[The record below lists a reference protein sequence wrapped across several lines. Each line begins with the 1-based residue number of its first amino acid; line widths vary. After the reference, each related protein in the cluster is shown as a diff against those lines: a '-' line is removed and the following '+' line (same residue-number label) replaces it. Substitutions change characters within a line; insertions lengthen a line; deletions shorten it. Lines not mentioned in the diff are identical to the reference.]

1 MGKLSRRKGA
11 AFECDVAKRL
21 RPVFGPQV
29 RRGIQTRG
37 GGKEQ
42 PDINGLP
49 DWLHIECHHGAE
61 TPWAKLRQAE
71 YDAPS
76 DEVLKA
82 AVVRRNGGEEL
93 VAMRWDQWLAMVAIV
108 HALAARMAEAES

>member
-11 AFECDVAKRL
+11 AFECEIAKRL
-21 RPVFGPQV
+21 RPVFGEQV

-49 DWLHIECHHGAE
+49 DWLHLECHHGTE

-71 YDAPS
+71 ADAPAP
-76 DEVLKA
+76 EVRKA

-93 VAMRWDQWLAMVAIV
+93 VAMRWEQWLGLVRIV
-108 HALAARMAEAES
+108 HALQQRLEEAE